1 MTSILPPIIAENQGF
16 YYAVIMNIKI
26 TVGDTVLEAELF
38 DTELGRKIGQ
48 MLPVEARPNR
58 WGDEIYFSIPLG
70 YSIKNAVE
78 EVEVGDLAYWP
89 PGKAFCIFYGRTPV
103 SSGEKPRAASGVEV
117 FGKITGD
124 AELLKQETG
133 STVSVRPA

>member
-1 MTSILPPIIAENQGF
+1 
-16 YYAVIMNIKI
+16 MNIKI
-26 TVGDTVLEAELF
+26 TVGKTVLDAELF
-38 DTELGRKIGQ
+38 DTGLGRKIGR

-58 WGDEIYFSIPLG
+58 WGDEIYFSIPLD
-70 YSIKNAVE
+70 YSIKDSVE

-103 SSGEKPRAASGVEV
+103 SSSEKPRAAGGVEV

-133 STVSVRPA
+133 SKVSAEPA